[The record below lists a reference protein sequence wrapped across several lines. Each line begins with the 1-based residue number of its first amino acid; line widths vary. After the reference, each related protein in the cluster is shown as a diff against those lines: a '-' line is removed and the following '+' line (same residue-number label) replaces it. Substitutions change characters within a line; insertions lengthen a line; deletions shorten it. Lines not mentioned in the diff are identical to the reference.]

1 MNVPATIPHRL
12 PMPKIEGMDD
22 RTWQVLTQVI
32 FPNAKTSQAIVM
44 AVDYCRVRHLDIM
57 KRPVHIVPMWNS
69 TLGREV
75 ETIWPGIS
83 EIQTTAARTKAWA
96 GMDPPQWGE
105 DQTEIFKG
113 RKKVFLEKGSRFQW
127 QEDEKEVT
135 FPESCAVTVYRM
147 IEGQRCA
154 FTEPVYWLEAYS
166 RSGGKDSE
174 LPTDMW
180 LKRPRGQLHKV
191 AKAASLRAA
200 FPEETDYSAEE
211 MAGKEIE
218 AGGVVID
225 AELPPEEVWEGNE
238 AEKLANAVKAGNE
251 TMRKSQ
257 ARPLYTELAA
267 EVENSLS
274 EEKLKIWMLDNR
286 QRIGLLPPDW
296 QQHLRLACKQKL
308 LWFEGAEER
317 GAAQAVAGTF
327 EKDKPVERPHV
338 PNIIRIEDLA
348 NFGDPKTWKAI
359 PELEQSGILDITPQA
374 AALSPAIQKEIIET
388 NNDLWGIGDLEGLDE
403 AKARAEQ
410 RLKRCGNLAKL
421 VAGVLIEDRKQQIIE
436 SER

>member
-1 MNVPATIPHRL
+1 
-12 PMPKIEGMDD
+12 MPKIEGVDD

-105 DQTEIFKG
+105 DQTELFKG

-127 QEDEKEVT
+127 QEDTKEVT

-154 FTEPVYWLEAYS
+154 FTEPVCWLEAYS
-166 RSGGKDSE
+166 RSGGRDSE

-238 AEKLANAVKAGNE
+238 ADKLANAVKAGNE

-308 LWFEGAEER
+308 LWFEEHANKAGKLNPQNDLSDP
-317 GAAQAVAGTF
+317 QATKVVYRA
-327 EKDKPVERPHV
+327 
-338 PNIIRIEDLA
+338 PNIVRIDNED
-348 NFGDPKTWKAI
+348 FGDPKTWKAI
-359 PELEQSGILDITPQA
+359 PELEESGILDVAPQA
-374 AALSPAIQKEIIET
+374 AALSPAIQKEIIAVNE
-388 NNDLWGIGDLEGLDE
+388 DLWSIGNLKDLTEVQ
-403 AKARAEQ
+403 AQAEH